1 MADGKVTI
9 DTDLN
14 TSGLTKKLDGLGSTI
29 KSSLGTVATT
39 AIKGTAIAIAGTTT
53 AIAGLTA
60 QATTAYATYE
70 QMVGGVNTL
79 FGTGDKSLEEYA
91 QSVGKS
97 TEEVKDKYNSLLS
110 AQDTVMKN
118 AANAYMTAGV
128 SANQYMEQV
137 TGFSASLIQ
146 SLSGDTEKAAEY
158 ADRALIDMSD
168 NANKMGTAM
177 ESIQW
182 AYQGFAKQNYTML
195 DNLKLGYGGTKAEME
210 RLIADA
216 SQMTDIQNELNV
228 SVQEGDLSFG
238 NIVNA
243 ISVMQKNL
251 GIAGT
256 TAKEAQTT
264 IEGSTKMM
272 KASWEN
278 LLVGISDDTQDF
290 EQLIDN
296 FVEST
301 MYAFQNL
308 APRIQQS
315 IVGVG
320 KLVEGLAPVFQEQLP
335 SIISETLPSLIDSAT
350 NTIQILIS
358 TLVKLIPTITQDIIP
373 IVLSSGI
380 LIITALISGLEDA
393 LPSVFQAIVDIFSQ
407 LANESNDIFDL
418 AFSLIFALINGI
430 SACLPQ
436 LTQSAAEIINQL
448 AISMND
454 NLPMIVEVA
463 VNLLQALAD
472 SLDVSLPII
481 LNLIPVLVE
490 AVYKTL
496 NQLIVAG
503 NGDIVDIVLQ
513 LLWTLIKNLPVYLNV
528 LIQVTISFLGQMI
541 MAFTD
546 SFMNVLH
553 KATELGSNIGIY
565 LAQAFNNII
574 PSMQSAGNNI
584 VQGLWQGISNGWSM
598 LTSRVNNLCRNLIT
612 NVKKT
617 FGIHSPSK
625 EFDWIGKMNA
635 QGFIQGFDGENPM
648 DQITDSLTA
657 GQNTLQNAVQ
667 NDLYNNSTNTLGAI
681 SGMSGSTNVNVVLE
695 GDAKQLFRLMRIEND
710 SFKKTSGV
718 NAFA

>member
-1 MADGKVTI
+1 M
-9 DTDLN
+9 
-14 TSGLTKKLDGLGSTI
+14 
-29 KSSLGTVATT
+29 
-39 AIKGTAIAIAGTTT
+39 
-53 AIAGLTA
+53 
-60 QATTAYATYE
+60 
-70 QMVGGVNTL
+70 
-79 FGTGDKSLEEYA
+79 
-91 QSVGKS
+91 
-97 TEEVKDKYNSLLS
+97 
-110 AQDTVMKN
+110 
-118 AANAYMTAGV
+118 
-128 SANQYMEQV
+128 
-137 TGFSASLIQ
+137 
-146 SLSGDTEKAAEY
+146 
-158 ADRALIDMSD
+158 
-168 NANKMGTAM
+168 
-177 ESIQW
+177 
-182 AYQGFAKQNYTML
+182 
-195 DNLKLGYGGTKAEME
+195 
-210 RLIADA
+210 
-216 SQMTDIQNELNV
+216 
-228 SVQEGDLSFG
+228 
-238 NIVNA
+238 
-243 ISVMQKNL
+243 
-251 GIAGT
+251 
-256 TAKEAQTT
+256 
-264 IEGSTKMM
+264 
-272 KASWEN
+272 
-278 LLVGISDDTQDF
+278 VGISDDTQDF

-320 KLVEGLAPVFQEQLP
+320 NLVEGLAPVFQEQLP

-358 TLVKLIPTITQDIIP
+358 TLVKLIPTITQYIIP

-553 KATELGSNIGIY
+553 KATEFGSNIGIY

-648 DQITDSLTA
+648 DQITNSLTA

-681 SGMSGSTNVNVVLE
+681 SGISGSTNVNVVLE